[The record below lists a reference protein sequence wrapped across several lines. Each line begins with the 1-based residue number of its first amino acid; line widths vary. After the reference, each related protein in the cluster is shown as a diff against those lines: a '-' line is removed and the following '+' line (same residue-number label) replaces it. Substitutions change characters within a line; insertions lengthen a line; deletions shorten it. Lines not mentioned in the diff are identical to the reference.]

1 VSRTP
6 PGLQAERTRLAWDRT
21 ALSFAT
27 YGALLL
33 HSGHIPG
40 VAVILSGFAVLVVGR
55 RRYHRLI
62 GCLRR
67 GERLPPPRAMPYI
80 AVLATGTTLL
90 SVAVSSMAH

>member
-1 VSRTP
+1 VSGTP

-40 VAVILSGFAVLVVGR
+40 IVVILSGFAVLVAGR
-55 RRYHRLI
+55 RRYRRLI
-62 GCLRR
+62 ARLRR
-67 GERLPPPRAMPYI
+67 GEPLPPPRALPYV
-80 AVLATGTTLL
+80 AALTTGTTLM
-90 SVAVSSMAH
+90 SVAVSSVAH